1 VSLLTHVSD
10 MNLRILLALA
20 DTFGLRSM
28 AIAIRCE
35 QFNREND
42 DPELALIGH
51 GGDA

>member
-1 VSLLTHVSD
+1 MSLLSSISD

-35 QFNREND
+35 QFNRENE
-42 DPELALIGH
+42 DPELVPIGQ